1 VVLSARAHV
10 HPEPEAI
17 TLENWCDLAARWG
30 VSETTMRRVA
40 QAADI
45 YSQRTGRFVK
55 IVSGARTEA
64 EQNKLRRSGRPAA
77 DNDKSTHLS
86 CPATGIDVS
95 LGFAP
100 SRFEIVSWGEI
111 AMTQGLRWGGG
122 GPVTEPAPGFPA
134 GIPVDWQH
142 VDRGPRRR

>member
-1 VVLSARAHV
+1 M
-10 HPEPEAI
+10 PEPEAI
-17 TLENWCDLAARWG
+17 TLENWCDLANRWV

-40 QAADI
+40 RAAAI
-45 YSQRTGRFVK
+45 YGQRTGRSVK
-55 IVSGARTEA
+55 IVSGFRTA
-64 EQNKLRRSGRPAA
+64 VQQDALRRSGRPTA

-86 CPATGIDVS
+86 CPATGVDIS

-122 GPVTEPAPGFPA
+122 GAFVTGPPGAPVA
-134 GIPVDWQH
+134 IPVDWQH
-142 VDRGPRRR
+142 VDRGPRR